1 MKKLVNKIRRKPE
14 QEESTRITTETIAE
28 HREKVLAGGRRF
40 KYPVQYARH
49 KLVFNAILIG
59 VAVIILFIV
68 FLWWQ
73 LYSVQN
79 TSDFMYRVTKVLPVS
94 VARIDGERVRYSDY
108 LMKYRSSIHYLQEK
122 EQVNLNS
129 EDGKRQ
135 SDFVKQQAMEDA
147 LADAYAMKLAKENGV
162 AVTDADL
169 ETFLQQQRNSADG
182 QVSQRTYDAVILDYY
197 GWSPEEYRHAMK
209 AKLLRQK
216 VAYVVDKQAEATAD
230 RIAELVTGN
239 NVNLKSIAA
248 KINSEEGAQ
257 VTFAAQGWVPANN
270 QDGGLAV
277 AAAALKKGSV
287 SSVIAST
294 NGDGYY
300 FVKLVDRNDTQV
312 NYEYIHIPLTAFEEQ
327 LQAIRNAD
335 TTKVHIT
342 IPEVAAVQQ

>member
-147 LADAYAMKLAKENGV
+147 LADAYAMKLAKENAV

-216 VAYVVDKQAEATAD
+216 VAYAVDKQAEATAD

-248 KINSEEGAQ
+248 KINTEDGAQ

-312 NYEYIHIPLTAFEEQ
+312 NYEYIHIPLTAFEQQ